1 MRVHRSP
8 VRPRLFRHTLALPV
22 LCMMSVV
29 WGCAGLADVR
39 PAQIRCPGSVQTKVS
54 AAKQSVKVSYTEP
67 SVSIEGSPL
76 TDLAKTTIYYDLG
89 SGRVPAKDIPAT
101 KPTGGGQITQTISVP
116 VQEKGE
122 QPVRICVTA
131 TDRHGNESAMVP

>member
-1 MRVHRSP
+1 MRTYPSLI
-8 VRPRLFRHTLALPV
+8 RPRFFRRALTLPI
-22 LCMMSVV
+22 LCTIGVV
-29 WGCAGLADVR
+29 WGCAALADVQ
-39 PAQIRCPGSVQTKVS
+39 PTQIRCPGSVQTKVS
-54 AAKQSVKVSYTEP
+54 ATKQTVSVSYTEP

-101 KPTGGGQITQTISVP
+101 KPTGGGQISQTITVP
-116 VQEKGE
+116 VQVKGE

>member
-8 VRPRLFRHTLALPV
+8 VRPRLFRPTLALPV

-54 AAKQSVKVSYTEP
+54 AAKQSVKISYTEP
-67 SVSIEGSPL
+67 TVTTGGDTLSEL
-76 TDLAKTTIYYDLG
+76 TKTTIYYDLG
-89 SGRVPAKDIPAT
+89 DGRRQAKEVPAT
-101 KPTGGGQITQTISVP
+101 KPTGGGQISETISVP
-116 VQEKGE
+116 MDTQGE
-122 QPVRICVTA
+122 QVVRICVTA